1 MTTAYASRDGRMRLY
16 RGDSRSLAPIRTASV
31 GVIATSPP
39 YWTAGR
45 GLASANEHARRLAV
59 DFGREWRRVLAPDGD
74 LWLMVGDRHDGGEW
88 IGLDGLVIGWLR
100 RTGWTLQSRGFWM
113 QMQSRERWD
122 DRVNYLLRF
131 RKATA
136 RPVRPRSAP
145 MCFMLPLP
153 RSHPDSLWDAIPEPV
168 VEAMLEAS
176 RKRGPVLD
184 PFCGSGTTGRV
195 ARRLRREWIGVERD
209 PRMARVAARRFRMTP
224 VSAER

>member
-1 MTTAYASRDGRMRLY
+1 MTAYASRDGRMRLY
-16 RGDSRSLAPIRTASV
+16 RGDSVRLAPISTASV

-39 YWTAGR
+39 YWTTGR
-45 GLASANEHARRLAV
+45 GLASANGHARRLAV
-59 DFGREWRRVLAPDGD
+59 EFGREWRRVLVPDGD
-74 LWLMVGDRHDGGEW
+74 LWLMVGDRHDGAEW

-100 RTGWTLQSRGFWM
+100 RTGWALQSRGFWM
-113 QMQSRERWD
+113 QMRSRERWD

-131 RKATA
+131 RKAGA
-136 RPVRPRSAP
+136 RPVRPRSTP
-145 MCFMLPLP
+145 MCFLLPLP

-195 ARRLRREWIGVERD
+195 ARRLGREWIGVERD

-224 VSAER
+224 VGAAP